1 MAENTMK
8 TLILTLTLII
18 TGSLFSPVEAQRS
31 LYRDLR
37 AHEVGDIIT
46 VVLMENISGSS
57 TSDSRVASNA
67 SANAES
73 AASGNFLPFEPTFGA
88 GSKVDYDSDLT
99 NLATQR
105 QLLEGFLS
113 VQIVEVT
120 ATGDLLVEGMR
131 YTDINGEK
139 HEMSLRGVVREVDI
153 NGMNQVPSFRIANAE
168 ISYKKQGGFMNHK
181 EKRGAVKRIA
191 LGVVSAGVSVAL
203 IMRSMGN

>member
-1 MAENTMK
+1 MLAGSTIFSPLNAQH
-8 TLILTLTLII
+8 
-18 TGSLFSPVEAQRS
+18 SLF
-31 LYRDLR
+31 RDLR
-37 AHEVGDIIT
+37 AHDVGDIIT

-73 AASGNFLPFEPTFGA
+73 AASGNFLPFEPVFGA
-88 GSKVDYDSDLT
+88 GSKVDFDSDLT
-99 NLATQR
+99 NFANQR

-120 ATGDLLVEGMR
+120 ATGDLLVEGSR

-139 HEMSLRGVVREVDI
+139 HEMSLRGVVREVDV

-181 EKRGAVKRIA
+181 EKRGAFKRIA
-191 LGVVSAGVSVAL
+191 LGIVSAGVSAVL
-203 IMRSMGN
+203 IMKSLGN